1 MARLNLNPTRVSLAR
16 VKKNLFTASKGH
28 KLLKDKRDELIR
40 RQTETEKEIR
50 ELRERVTPQILK
62 AAESFRI
69 AIAIMGEKEVK
80 EALLKDN
87 SGKCKVEFTSAMNV
101 TLPKITPIGEEEF
114 LYVGESAELYDAA
127 RTLFDIKKELFHLA
141 GFEKSAEILSGEAK
155 KVGRRVNALEHVL
168 IPNYQETIRY
178 IKMRLEENDRANSIR
193 LLKVKDMVI
202 DKK

>member
-50 ELRERVTPQILK
+50 ILQESVNSALRS
-62 AAESFRI
+62 AAGSFRL

-80 EALLKDN
+80 EILLTDSYEKIN
-87 SGKCKVEFTSAMNV
+87 VEFSSAMNV
-101 TLPKITPIGEEEF
+101 ILPKLMSFEKETF
-114 LYVGESAELYDAA
+114 LTGAESAELYDAA
-127 RTLFDIKKELFHLA
+127 TTLFSIKKDLLHIA
-141 GFEKSAEILSGEAK
+141 GLQKSAEILSREAQK
-155 KVGRRVNALEHVL
+155 TGRRVNALEHVL
-168 IPNYQETIRY
+168 IPDYEDTIRY

-202 DKK
+202 QKK